1 MAQYQHTQMQ
11 GQPLSVMIAAGPY
24 TLDTDLDYEPF
35 DALMEVARNDR
46 PDALILVSSAGSDL
60 WASFRQADRIL
71 PSMKSSD
78 PSSIRHIQRSR
89 TATLTKCPQISS
101 ATRSRTV

>member
-1 MAQYQHTQMQ
+1 MAHYQHTQMQ

-46 PDALILVSSAGSDL
+46 PDALILVGL
-60 WASFRQADRIL
+60 RQAVFKVL
-71 PSMKSSD
+71 V
-78 PSSIRHIQRSR
+78 QGG
-89 TATLTKCPQISS
+89 
-101 ATRSRTV
+101 